1 VTGLTKGH
9 QVTGFIATAFGE
21 REDVVHFFSSFN
33 TSIPFTLFTK
43 RMGFD
48 VAVPDTF
55 PGPTVAFVGSRIS
68 LVLVVSF
75 CYHLLVLSAVLLAVC
90 KPAAAWVSTRTL
102 RLIWHG
108 FTSFWA

>member
-9 QVTGFIATAFGE
+9 QVTSFIATAFGE

-33 TSIPFTLFTK
+33 PSIPFTLFTK

-55 PGPTVAFVGSRIS
+55 PGPTVAFVGSRVA
-68 LVLVVSF
+68 LVLVVVF
-75 CYHLLVLSAVLLAVC
+75 CYHLLVLSAVLLAV
-90 KPAAAWVSTRTL
+90 
-102 RLIWHG
+102 
-108 FTSFWA
+108 